1 MNRFAILALALLL
14 SACSNDA
21 AGVRLTHD
29 VPAAPMVVSG
39 PRNEPVFY
47 NGKVY
52 HVALLP
58 EQGGYALNV
67 SGMTSAQQKDAVAL
81 ATSSFHHFT
90 CKDSQKVQFGGAP
103 TYASGQWQFHGNC
116 G

>member
-1 MNRFAILALALLL
+1 MNRFVILGLALLL
-14 SACSNDA
+14 SACSNDP

-29 VPAAPMVVSG
+29 QPSSPMPISG

-52 HVALLP
+52 HVALQP
-58 EQGGYALNV
+58 EQGGYGLNV
-67 SGMTSAQQKDAVAL
+67 LGMSAQQQKDAVGL
-81 ATSSFHHFT
+81 ATSALHHFA
-90 CKDSQKVQFGGAP
+90 CKDSQKARFVSQP
-103 TYASGQWQFHGNC
+103 SYVSGQWQFHGNC